1 MLQVAK
7 PVESI
12 KQCKCGWKDNSWDFV
27 NLRDRIKSF
36 FGIVHGTSDAS
47 FALTFVCSILIP
59 VFIIVVF
66 SIVPFPTFGPV
77 HHNAS
82 FWRVIWRLARRC
94 SANIQFRIQQKKSK
108 VWLTLPYVFLKA
120 FKKCRRGE
128 RKRNRG
134 NPFAIVAAAA
144 SLSILYVNKCIITH
158 CFISTFFVQ
167 KIDFWKKIVKI
178 NWFEF
183 LNPILRLKYSR
194 QFYISHN
201 VENVTKK
208 SRYLFLN
215 FPAKTFKNNR
225 NWDILNWFSNTM
237 HLANSH
243 WSKKSFFGEYT
254 NDTFDYKTIHQVATP
269 FRCNAWTITQMSP
282 FY

>member
-12 KQCKCGWKDNSWDFV
+12 KQCKCGRKDNSWDFV

-47 FALTFVCSILIP
+47 LALTFVCAILIP

-144 SLSILYVNKCIITH
+144 SLSILYVNKCIIIVLENLPKCLNIWILVPKT
-158 CFISTFFVQ
+158 
-167 KIDFWKKIVKI
+167 KK
-178 NWFEF
+178 
-183 LNPILRLKYSR
+183 
-194 QFYISHN
+194 
-201 VENVTKK
+201 ENVLEKFGQFWTKDN
-208 SRYLFLN
+208 FLVN
-215 FPAKTFKNNR
+215 FKGTIFDVLGQFGSKVNFGTFWPF
-225 NWDILNWFSNTM
+225 WD
-237 HLANSH
+237 
-243 WSKKSFFGEYT
+243 FF
-254 NDTFDYKTIHQVATP
+254 
-269 FRCNAWTITQMSP
+269 
-282 FY
+282 

>member
-1 MLQVAK
+1 MHSIHQDWKIRYLEECISTFNLFLSKKRRLWSFLFSCWLKVQIYPLTMLQVAK

-12 KQCKCGWKDNSWDFV
+12 KQCKCGRKDNSWDFV

-47 FALTFVCSILIP
+47 FALTFVCSILISI
-59 VFIIVVF
+59 FIIVVF

-144 SLSILYVNKCIITH
+144 SLSILYVNKCIISSL
-158 CFISTFFVQ
+158 C
-167 KIDFWKKIVKI
+167 
-178 NWFEF
+178 
-183 LNPILRLKYSR
+183 
-194 QFYISHN
+194 
-201 VENVTKK
+201 
-208 SRYLFLN
+208 
-215 FPAKTFKNNR
+215 
-225 NWDILNWFSNTM
+225 
-237 HLANSH
+237 
-243 WSKKSFFGEYT
+243 
-254 NDTFDYKTIHQVATP
+254 
-269 FRCNAWTITQMSP
+269 
-282 FY
+282 

>member
-12 KQCKCGWKDNSWDFV
+12 KQCKCGRKDNSWDFV

-47 FALTFVCSILIP
+47 LALTFVCSILIP
-59 VFIIVVF
+59 IFIIVVF

-94 SANIQFRIQQKKSK
+94 SANTIQNTAKEKQSVTDTSVR
-108 VWLTLPYVFLKA
+108 FLKA

-144 SLSILYVNKCIITH
+144 SLSILYVNKCIIIVLENLRK
-158 CFISTFFVQ
+158 CLISWIFVQ
-167 KIDFWKKIVKI
+167 KTLQNIFLVRFRTFW
-178 NWFEF
+178 
-183 LNPILRLKYSR
+183 LPILG
-194 QFYISHN
+194 
-201 VENVTKK
+201 
-208 SRYLFLN
+208 LFCKFTLIEE
-215 FPAKTFKNNR
+215 T
-225 NWDILNWFSNTM
+225 
-237 HLANSH
+237 
-243 WSKKSFFGEYT
+243 SFWR
-254 NDTFDYKTIHQVATP
+254 IH
-269 FRCNAWTITQMSP
+269 
-282 FY
+282 